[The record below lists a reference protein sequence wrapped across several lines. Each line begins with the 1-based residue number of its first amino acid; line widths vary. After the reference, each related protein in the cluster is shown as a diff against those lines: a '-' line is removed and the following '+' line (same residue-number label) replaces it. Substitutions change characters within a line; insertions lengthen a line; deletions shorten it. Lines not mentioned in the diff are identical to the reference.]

1 MNDAKK
7 VYTPISS
14 TESPKLHDGSLAHD
28 ATTYRQALDSLQ
40 YLSLT
45 RPDIMF
51 AVNKVSQNMHKL
63 SILHWVSVKR
73 ILRYL
78 KGTTNY
84 GLFFNQQLSTS
95 LNAFADVD

>member
-1 MNDAKK
+1 MNDDKK

-28 ATTYRQALDSLQ
+28 ATTYRQALGSLQ

-51 AVNKVSQNMHKL
+51 A
-63 SILHWVSVKR
+63 
-73 ILRYL
+73 
-78 KGTTNY
+78 G
-84 GLFFNQQLSTS
+84 
-95 LNAFADVD
+95 